1 MSNITER
8 QEGFQIT
15 AEQAEVY
22 EERFVPGIFAE
33 WAPRLVAFAEVVPG
47 DAVLD
52 VACGTGIVARTAI
65 EAVGPS
71 GSVTGLDLNAA
82 MLDVARRIRP
92 EVNWRQGDAAA
103 LPFADDSFD
112 VVTCQMALMFMPDRP
127 RVLAEMVRVARRRMA
142 FVVPAS
148 LADQPAYGPLTEVV
162 ARHAGDDGAALL
174 HTYWSCGDL
183 SSLSALAGDVGFV
196 GVETRT
202 VTGTASFPSAE
213 ALVATEIEGSPLID
227 RIDRATYE
235 RIQADGAAALADYLT
250 PQGSLAAPLVGHLV
264 AGGTRG

>member
-1 MSNITER
+1 MHCN
-8 QEGFQIT
+8 
-15 AEQAEVY
+15 
-22 EERFVPGIFAE
+22 
-33 WAPRLVAFAEVVPG
+33 L
-47 DAVLD
+47 
-52 VACGTGIVARTAI
+52 
-65 EAVGPS
+65 
-71 GSVTGLDLNAA
+71 
-82 MLDVARRIRP
+82 
-92 EVNWRQGDAAA
+92 
-103 LPFADDSFD
+103 
-112 VVTCQMALMFMPDRP
+112 
-127 RVLAEMVRVARRRMA
+127 VRVARRRMA

-183 SSLSALAGDVGFV
+183 SSLSALAADVGFV

-235 RIQADGAAALADYLT
+235 RILADGAAALADYLT
-250 PQGSLAAPLVGHLV
+250 PRGSLAAPLVGHLV